1 MRVAQ
6 GQSQMAAV
14 AARLTRQYPDSN
26 TGVGIQLLSLHDQ
39 VVGNVRPALLVL
51 MGAVALVLLMVCG
64 NVTQLL
70 LARAAAPGKE
80 SAVRLTLG
88 RTRTRLIRQLLT
100 APILLRFTARV
111 VRFLHAWA
119 G

>member
-70 LARAAAPGKE
+70 LARA
-80 SAVRLTLG
+80 SARG
-88 RTRTRLIRQLLT
+88 MEFAFLLPLCAT
-100 APILLRFTARV
+100 PTPLFRHLLPHRILL
-111 VRFLHAWA
+111 
-119 G
+119 